1 MGRHIHH
8 IEGMGCLPMVG
19 LGIVSLAEEGELDHL
34 GNLSTSQIDGA
45 AAVVGVGMHH
55 IEMKQELAEHG
66 QRNPTSLNG
75 CNGLRESDSVMITA
89 EIRGQDHP

>member
-34 GNLSTSQIDGA
+34 GNVPSGQIHRA

-66 QRNPTSLNG
+66 QEFHVRSRLCG
-75 CNGLRESDSVMITA
+75 SQREAI
-89 EIRGQDHP
+89 